1 MKSMRGQVVLNIGAE
16 KAWEIY
22 RNNEII
28 GKINPS
34 MLARAEYLQGDG
46 SPGSLRL
53 FTLGPAVRGYVKE
66 SIEEIEEVEWGKS
79 VTYKVVAGELRD
91 MYDPYRVTFTFIP
104 MNGVENNQ
112 CIAEWKADFQ
122 TKSPAIPMPN
132 KAREFALGFLKSFD
146 KFQLC
151 N

>member
-53 FTLGPAVRGYVKE
+53 FTLGPGTAHHLYFLQL
-66 SIEEIEEVEWGKS
+66 S
-79 VTYKVVAGELRD
+79 
-91 MYDPYRVTFTFIP
+91 MFIIF
-104 MNGVENNQ
+104 V
-112 CIAEWKADFQ
+112 C
-122 TKSPAIPMPN
+122 
-132 KAREFALGFLKSFD
+132 
-146 KFQLC
+146 
-151 N
+151 